1 MSVHK
6 DDTMPVTTAD
16 EEFAALMAASS
27 LRAPRVRALD
37 GAIPDSARRQL
48 HAAAVA
54 DPATGT
60 HGEHTADGPDE
71 EPDVCGDGDDGEHT
85 CSDDD
90 AGHAAAADGPAALH
104 GLPAIDSRFP
114 AHASADVTSRVRYED
129 VIRVLDV
136 PGAFLRAG
144 IPWHSMRD
152 PLAEPRMRDLR
163 SFNWHIMPTPPRSAT
178 GTSGPEAWVVV
189 RAGTSPGWSGP
200 ARLIAL
206 GHVALVITGGAAT
219 APWVR
224 PPWAAGLL
232 VAGPAESGA
241 ARSPEG
247 AWDLLA
253 RHRHHPLA
261 AHATQCRSSGQH
273 RLLSTETLADA
284 LFPSM
289 GWLADRLPLTST
301 EWLADRLPLSSTEW
315 LTDRLPLFT
324 GWLIDPLPSPDTA
337 PWYGAVVDQASLLVV
352 ADPAVDL
359 DPAHRHAI
367 PVPLPPLPDLDAYAP
382 RRGGSLL
389 LPKRSIDGPAG
400 SGPEERH
407 HTAGEPTGRTRLWR
421 RKDSDGL
428 EQHAQFWMR
437 LHREEGD
444 KGQRFQIRLI
454 YRTAD
459 PYAVTAVFNQGTD
472 EETEWVFARELL
484 VDGLHESAGI
494 GDVVVSP
501 SADETGG
508 RQRIFVRLRSPEG
521 TALLSASRH
530 DIEAFLDASHPLTQ
544 NPVAISASRALDA
557 WERELTEIICPGQGE

>member
-1 MSVHK
+1 
-6 DDTMPVTTAD
+6 MPVTTAD

-27 LRAPRVRALD
+27 LRAPRVRALG

-104 GLPAIDSRFP
+104 GLPAIDSLFP

-136 PGAFLRAG
+136 SGAFLRAG

-163 SFNWHIMPTPPRSAT
+163 SFDWHIMSTPPRSAT
-178 GTSGPEAWVVV
+178 GTSGPEACVLVPD
-189 RAGTSPGWSGP
+189 GTSPGWSGP
-200 ARLIAL
+200 SRLIA
-206 GHVALVITGGAAT
+206 HVALVITGGAAT
-219 APWVR
+219 APWVG

-241 ARSPEG
+241 ARPPEG

-261 AHATQCRSSGQH
+261 AHATQCRSSGLPH
-273 RLLSTETLADA
+273 LLSTERPADA

-289 GWLADRLPLTST
+289 GWLT
-301 EWLADRLPLSSTEW
+301 DRLPLSS
-315 LTDRLPLFT
+315 T

-337 PWYGAVVDQASLLVV
+337 PWYGVVVDQSSLLV
-352 ADPAVDL
+352 AGDPVVDL

-382 RRGGSLL
+382 RPGGSLL
-389 LPKRSIDGPAG
+389 LPKRSTDGPAG

-501 SADETGG
+501 SVDETSG